1 MRRNGVEGGPNQRI
15 FEAVPRAMREFR
27 GKWVVRRKR
36 LDVREPQQAWKGLCR
51 GAERCFASA

>member
-36 LDVREPQQAWKGLCR
+36 LDVREPQQA
-51 GAERCFASA
+51 